1 MKDDF
6 VYLQHI
12 RECIQRIEDD
22 TAGGIEA
29 FRSSRTHQDA
39 VLRNLQVLAESC
51 QRLSEERKSRWQQ
64 VEWKRIAAFRNVL
77 VHDYLG
83 LDLARIWQV
92 IQHDVPHLKETI
104 ELMLREKS

>member
-51 QRLSEERKSRWQQ
+51 QRLSDERKSRWPQ
-64 VEWKRIAAFRNVL
+64 VEWKRITAFRNVL

-83 LDLARIWQV
+83 IDLERIWRV
-92 IQHDVPHLKETI
+92 IQSDVPHLKETI